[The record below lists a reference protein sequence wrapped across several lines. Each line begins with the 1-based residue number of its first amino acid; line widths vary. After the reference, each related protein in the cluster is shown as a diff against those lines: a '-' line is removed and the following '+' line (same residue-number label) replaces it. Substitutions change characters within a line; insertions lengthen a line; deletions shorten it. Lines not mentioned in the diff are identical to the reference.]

1 MVKYRFNDLRA
12 VYYLIKENGI
22 KLDDAVKQAGLPKN
36 WVNSLDKW
44 GIQYLSGA
52 TMGREA
58 PAAAKKNTTAD
69 HATGGGPT
77 GQKGRKDLSNASE
90 GDKVDGLRK
99 LLHDGDISFEDAL
112 TMLNLPENYILNMK
126 SWGLRFI
133 ADGRS
138 VVLDKEIDV
147 SSKVSLKKPKM
158 DFRDFITYQE
168 REEKKE
174 EIESSGGY
182 IGLKGN

>member
-12 VYYLIKENGI
+12 VYYLIKDNGI
-22 KLDDAVKQAGLPKN
+22 KLDDAVKQAGLPKD
-36 WVNSLDKW
+36 WVNNLDKW

-52 TMGREA
+52 TMGRESSA
-58 PAAAKKNTTAD
+58 VAKKNITDRA
-69 HATGGGPT
+69 ATGGGPA
-77 GQKGRKDLSNASE
+77 GVKERRDLSNASE
-90 GDKVDGLRK
+90 GDKVNGLRK

-112 TMLNLPENYILNMK
+112 EMLNLPENYILDMK

-147 SSKVSLKKPKM
+147 SSKISLKKPKM
-158 DFRDFITYQE
+158 DFRDFIAYQE
-168 REEKKE
+168 KEEKQE
-174 EIESSGGY
+174 EIENSGGY
-182 IGLKGN
+182 IGIKR